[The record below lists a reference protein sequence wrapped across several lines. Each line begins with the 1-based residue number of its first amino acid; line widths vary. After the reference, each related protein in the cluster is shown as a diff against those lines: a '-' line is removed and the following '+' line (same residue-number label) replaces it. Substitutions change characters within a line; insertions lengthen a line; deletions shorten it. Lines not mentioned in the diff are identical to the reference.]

1 MGLWMRIAARYLIGA
16 LAGVLVWAGLP
27 AEVVEMIRQDPEIV
41 TGVTLALAALVE
53 WVTVVARKRGW
64 LT

>member
-27 AEVVEMIRQDPEIV
+27 AEVVEMIMQDPEIV
-41 TGVTLALAALVE
+41 TGVTLALVAFVE
-53 WVTVVARKRGW
+53 WITVVARKRGW

>member
-16 LAGVLVWAGLP
+16 MAGLMVWTGLP
-27 AEVVEMIRQDPEIV
+27 SEVVDMIMQDPEIV
-41 TGVTLALAALVE
+41 TGITLALAALVE
-53 WVTVVARKRGW
+53 WVTVVARRRGW